1 MPQIVRQFIYFPQW
15 TPQTH
20 ASNCASIYLFPQ
32 WTLQTHASNCA
43 YILFISSKNASD
55 PFLKLWLH
63 FIYFL
68 HERPRHMPQIV
79 RKFIYFLN
87 KRPRHMPQ
95 IVPTFYLFLQWPLQ
109 THASNCA
116 YNLFISSMNAP
127 DTCLKLCL
135 QIIYFLNER
144 SRDLPQIVC
153 HFIYFLNERPIH
165 MPQIVPTFYLF
176 LPWTPQTHASN
187 CTYILFIS
195 SMIASD
201 PCLKLCLHFIYFLNE
216 RPRHMPQIVPTFY
229 LFPQCAPQ
237 THASNCAYILFISSM
252 SAPDLCLKLCLH
264 FIYFLNER
272 FRPMP
277 QIVPTF
283 LLFISSMNTSDT
295 CLIKLRIYFI
305 YFLGTDMSDKENG
318 HFHVFKPKITVHY
331 LVLLE
336 ITRFATN
343 RIGCYLS
350 QPFVRKLYPLPDLP
364 LCLGVFKHRAPLARE
379 GPSSCQKK
387 TFYDG
392 FLLMWCN
399 LTQCTYLT

>member
-1 MPQIVRQFIYFPQW
+1 
-15 TPQTH
+15 
-20 ASNCASIYLFPQ
+20 
-32 WTLQTHASNCA
+32 
-43 YILFISSKNASD
+43 
-55 PFLKLWLH
+55 
-63 FIYFL
+63 
-68 HERPRHMPQIV
+68 
-79 RKFIYFLN
+79 
-87 KRPRHMPQ
+87 
-95 IVPTFYLFLQWPLQ
+95 
-109 THASNCA
+109 
-116 YNLFISSMNAP
+116 
-127 DTCLKLCL
+127 
-135 QIIYFLNER
+135 
-144 SRDLPQIVC
+144 
-153 HFIYFLNERPIH
+153 
-165 MPQIVPTFYLF
+165 
-176 LPWTPQTHASN
+176 
-187 CTYILFIS
+187 
-195 SMIASD
+195 MIASD
-201 PCLKLCLHFIYFLNE
+201 P
-216 RPRHMPQIVPTFY
+216 
-229 LFPQCAPQ
+229 
-237 THASNCAYILFISSM
+237 
-252 SAPDLCLKLCLH
+252 CLKLCLH

-283 LLFISSMNTSDT
+283 LSFISSMNTSDT

-387 TFYDG
+387 PFYDG